1 MTTQP
6 KFRIVFPSY
15 DWDDA
20 WLVNQIIN
28 RPIVVGR
35 EEVGFIKGVP
45 AEEGL
50 TDPKAI
56 ENWIRRNMEG
66 CSCLILFVGEK
77 TYQSDWVKF
86 ELLLARNTWPASSST
101 LTACAEKTAASVA
114 TESILTAITASTLP
128 APATISTNTIGSA
141 TTGQKTS
148 ANGSKKPAYALASN
162 AIAINAAATAGYTIV
177 EKFQSMSF
185 QMDAA
190 SSFVGLNIQAS
201 K

>member
-15 DWDDA
+15 DWDDS

-50 TDPKAI
+50 TDPDAI
-56 ENWIRRNMEG
+56 EDWIRRNMEG
-66 CSCLILFVGEK
+66 YSCLILFVGEK

-86 ELLLARNTWPASSST
+86 ELLLAREKLMARFIVHLDGMRRKDGSICGYGVDPYGYHGLYTSGPGYQINQYHWVSNNGAENIGEWIEE
-101 LTACAEKTAASVA
+101 AC
-114 TESILTAITASTLP
+114 LR
-128 APATISTNTIGSA
+128 
-141 TTGQKTS
+141 
-148 ANGSKKPAYALASN
+148 
-162 AIAINAAATAGYTIV
+162 AG
-177 EKFQSMSF
+177 K
-185 QMDAA
+185 
-190 SSFVGLNIQAS
+190 
-201 K
+201 